1 MYLDPQHWQKGSGL
15 NVFTCFRG
23 RAILSSC
30 GQSASGQLMV
40 SSPLHRYSC
49 VPTMLYRAGHVATF
63 YCSFATTTPRQRNR
77 ALLASKNMKNYK
89 ASVSK
94 QSSYNDIVQN
104 SQLLLPENMFT
115 MSRQCC
121 RVPSSAVLDLS
132 VAHDSLCLFY
142 AKSRMLNVN
151 TILKL
156 ELLILIFIVFN

>member
-1 MYLDPQHWQKGSGL
+1 MYLDPQHWLKGSGL

-63 YCSFATTTPRQRNR
+63 YCSFAKTTPRQRNR
-77 ALLASKNMKNYK
+77 ALLTSKNMKSYK

-94 QSSYNDIVQN
+94 QSSYNDIVQCKIVN
-104 SQLLLPENMFT
+104 YYCLKTCSQCRGSVVACPVLLYQTCQLHMIHCAFF
-115 MSRQCC
+115 MQK
-121 RVPSSAVLDLS
+121 AG
-132 VAHDSLCLFY
+132 CL
-142 AKSRMLNVN
+142 
-151 TILKL
+151 T
-156 ELLILIFIVFN
+156 